1 MLPARYAAI
10 LSLPPF
16 WQHWD
21 RASLKDA
28 RQAPY
33 HCSTAR
39 SVLVLKLLTEGG
51 RQAEFRF
58 HRIGNCLRAR
68 LVKSSTQEVHCVCPM
83 DQACPIR
90 HWVLKRPL

>member
-1 MLPARYAAI
+1 MLPARYAAV

-39 SVLVLKLLTEGG
+39 SVLVLKLLTLKE
-51 RQAEFRF
+51 ED
-58 HRIGNCLRAR
+58 R
-68 LVKSSTQEVHCVCPM
+68 LNSDSTGLGT
-83 DQACPIR
+83 A
-90 HWVLKRPL
+90 